1 MILKKFGDKKQSKG
15 GAFLSK
21 KYNRILLKLSG
32 EALAGEKGF
41 GFDNETLK
49 STGNKI
55 KKIVDSNIELGI
67 VIGGGNFWRGRS
79 SEDMDRSTADHIGMM
94 ATIMNSLALS
104 DCLKN
109 IGIDAVVLTALE
121 IPKVAEFYTKDKAV
135 SYLNSGKVVIFA
147 GGIGNPFFSTDTA
160 AALRACEIEA
170 DTIFLAKNIDAVYS
184 ADPKIDK
191 NAIRYDRLT
200 YNDVLEQDLK
210 VMDQTAVTLCKENN
224 ISLLVFGLNP
234 AENLEKAM
242 NGENTGTIVE
252 GE

>member
-1 MILKKFGDKKQSKG
+1 MQ
-15 GAFLSK
+15 K

-32 EALAGEKGF
+32 EALAGKKGF

-49 STGNKI
+49 ATGEKI
-55 KKIVDSNIELGI
+55 KKFVENNIELGI

-109 IGIDAVVLTALE
+109 MGIDARVLTALE
-121 IPKVAEFYTKDKAV
+121 MPKLAEFYTKDKAINHLKQGRV
-135 SYLNSGKVVIFA
+135 LIFA

-170 DTIFLAKNIDAVYS
+170 DIIFLAKNIDAVYS

-191 NAIRYDRLT
+191 NAIRYDKLT
-200 YNDVLEQDLK
+200 YSEVLEQDLK
-210 VMDQTAVTLCKENN
+210 VMDQTAVTLCKEND
-224 ISLLVFGLNP
+224 IPILVFGLNP
-234 AENLEKAM
+234 AENIEKAM
-242 NGENTGTIVE
+242 NGEIIGTIVK